1 MKRVFKGVLV
11 LVLLAAVS
19 FGVFAGGQQEAVP
32 GVTEDSIKI
41 GTFQAMSGPVASI
54 GVPVA
59 NGLEAYFNHVNANGG
74 VYGRSIDLIVADDQF
89 NPGKTT
95 VEVKRLIE
103 SDNVFAL
110 VAGLGTPGCLAVMDY
125 VNESGVPFVYQA
137 SGSSRLAVP
146 PKEFV
151 FPVQPNYLVEGN
163 VAVRYLAETKGAKKI
178 AIVYRN
184 AEDGKEEYESVK
196 EAIKLYDAE
205 LVEAIAIDP
214 TATDFA
220 TEINKLSAAD
230 ADAVI
235 VMLFNPQ
242 TPPFVKQAKQYGIT
256 EPTYLLTYANAAV
269 TFMQLAEEA
278 AEGVECMAWVD
289 VDFTDEDFEPFL
301 IYQETFPGEIPN
313 AYALAGMVAAELFVH
328 ALDMAGENLSRADLV
343 DALEKLNDW
352 SGDLGK
358 GITYGEY
365 SADDNTCRLGK
376 QSMYVLKVKDGVWE
390 HEADWVYYQD

>member
-1 MKRVFKGVLV
+1 
-11 LVLLAAVS
+11 
-19 FGVFAGGQQEAVP
+19 
-32 GVTEDSIKI
+32 
-41 GTFQAMSGPVASI
+41 
-54 GVPVA
+54 
-59 NGLEAYFNHVNANGG
+59 
-74 VYGRSIDLIVADDQF
+74 
-89 NPGKTT
+89 
-95 VEVKRLIE
+95 
-103 SDNVFAL
+103 
-110 VAGLGTPGCLAVMDY
+110 MDY

>member
-1 MKRVFKGVLV
+1 MKRVFKGLLV
-11 LVLLAAVS
+11 LVLLSAVS

-32 GVTEDSIKI
+32 GVTEDSIKV

-59 NGLEAYFNHVNANGG
+59 NGLNAYFNYVNARGG
-74 VYGRSIDLIVADDQF
+74 VYGRKIDLIVADDQF

-163 VAVRYLAETKGAKKI
+163 VAVRYLAEVKGAKRI

-184 AEDGKEEYESVK
+184 AEDGKEEFESVK
-196 EAIKLYDAE
+196 EAIKLYDAK

-220 TEINKLSAAD
+220 TEVNKLSAAN

-256 EPTYLLTYANAAV
+256 KPTYLLTYANAAV

-278 AEGVECMAWVD
+278 AEGVESMAWVD
-289 VDFTDEDFEPFL
+289 VDFTDTTFEPFQM
-301 IYQETFPGEIPN
+301 YQETFPGEIPN

-328 ALDMAGENLSRADLV
+328 ALEMAGENLSRADLV
-343 DALEKLNDW
+343 DALEKLSDW
-352 SGDLGK
+352 SGQLGK
-358 GITYGEY
+358 GITYKPY

-376 QSMYVLKVKDGVWE
+376 QSMYVLKVKDGVWTR
-390 HEADWVYYQD
+390 EADWVYYQD